1 MRKSYL
7 SVLLPLGLLL
17 PALAQA
23 QTPSLQEQA
32 VAAAE
37 QTVDKAIA
45 WRQDFHQHPELGNQ
59 ETRTAALVAAHLK
72 SLGMEV
78 QTNVG
83 TTGVIAVLKGG
94 KPGPMVALRADMD
107 ALPVTETTGLPYAS
121 TVRQQY
127 LGKEQDVMHACGH
140 DAHVAIL
147 MATAESLAAIKDQLP
162 GSVKFIFQPAEEG
175 PSDYAYDG
183 KRHFGA
189 RQLVDGGVLKN
200 PDVDVIFG
208 LHVSSALPTGMI
220 AYRSGPIMASAG
232 DLHITVKGTQTHGA
246 QPWNGV
252 DPILASAQ
260 IVTAL
265 QAVVSRQTNIMPAPA
280 VVSIGTINGGTRHNI
295 IPDQVTMS
303 GTIRTYSAEVQ
314 KQVNER
320 VKATAEH
327 VAAASGATA
336 EVNIVQNY
344 ETTVNDAVLTAQML
358 PTLERASWKVVESP
372 LVTGSEDFYFYANE
386 VPGMF
391 FFLGVTPLDKMGSA
405 APNHSPGFS
414 IDDQALI
421 TGIKAM
427 TTLTTDYL
435 QQAAARSAE
444 AVAD

>member
-1 MRKSYL
+1 MRKSCL
-7 SVLLPLGLLL
+7 SMLMSIGLLPV
-17 PALAQA
+17 LAQA
-23 QTPSLQEQA
+23 QTVSLHEQA
-32 VAAAE
+32 IAAAE

-45 WRQDFHQHPELGNQ
+45 WRQDLHQHPELGNQ

-72 SLGMEV
+72 SLGLEV

-83 TTGVIAVLKGG
+83 TTGVVAVLKGG

-107 ALPVTETTGLPYAS
+107 ALPVKETTGLPYAS

-147 MATAESLAAIKDQLP
+147 MATAQSLAAIKEQLP

-175 PSDYAYDG
+175 PSDYVYDG

-189 RQLVDGGVLKN
+189 RQLVDVGVLKK
-200 PDVDVIFG
+200 PDVDVVFG
-208 LHVSSALPTGMI
+208 LHVSSALPTGVI
-220 AYRSGPIMASAG
+220 AYRSGPLMASAG
-232 DLHITVKGTQTHGA
+232 DLHITVTGKQTHGA
-246 QPWNGV
+246 QPWSGV
-252 DPILASAQ
+252 DPILVSAQ

-265 QAVVSRQTNIMPAPA
+265 QSVVSRQTNIMPAPA

-295 IPDQVTMS
+295 IPEQVTMS
-303 GTIRTYSAEVQ
+303 GTIRTYSDEVQ
-314 KQVNER
+314 AQVNER

-327 VAAASGATA
+327 VAAASGAKA
-336 EVNIVQNY
+336 QVNIVQNY
-344 ETTVNDAVLTAQML
+344 QTTVNDAALTAQMR

-372 LVTGSEDFYFYANE
+372 LVTGSEDFSFYANE

-391 FFLGVTPLDKMGSA
+391 FFLGVTPLDKMADA
-405 APNHSPGFS
+405 APNHAPGFS
-414 IDDQALI
+414 IDDKALI

-435 QQAAARSAE
+435 QQAADRSATN
-444 AVAD
+444 